1 MKILS
6 RLDADLYL
14 GEIGLRVGD
23 WNQLSAISADSSK
36 SIKWIKHQAPKNAKE
51 LFNFSNHIAAWV
63 PTGKWKIFQI
73 DNSGTLDVIQTL
85 LIDRLL
91 FGSESKFTITGH
103 NTFLFEFGDDQ
114 EENERNEI
122 LIASTIAF
130 FLLFESHGYLVSS
143 DGSSNRRIGVQ
154 DGFAYLFCD
163 EFAIGNAESLL
174 KKIDSD
180 RLTPP
185 DWIVDILVKS
195 QNGGLIG

>member
-6 RLDADLYL
+6 RLEADLYL

-23 WNQLSAISADSSK
+23 WNQISAIDVDSSK
-36 SIKWIKHQAPKNAKE
+36 SIKWIKHQAPQNAKE

-63 PTGKWKIFQI
+63 PTGKWKVFQI

-114 EENERNEI
+114 VENERNEI
-122 LIASTIAF
+122 LIANIIAF

-143 DGSSNRRIGVQ
+143 DVSSHRRIGVQ
-154 DGFAYLFCD
+154 DGFVYLFCD
-163 EFAIGNAESLL
+163 EFDIASAEFLL
-174 KKIDSD
+174 KKIGSD
-180 RLTPP
+180 RLIPP
-185 DWIVDILVKS
+185 DWIVEIIAKS
-195 QNGGLIG
+195 QN